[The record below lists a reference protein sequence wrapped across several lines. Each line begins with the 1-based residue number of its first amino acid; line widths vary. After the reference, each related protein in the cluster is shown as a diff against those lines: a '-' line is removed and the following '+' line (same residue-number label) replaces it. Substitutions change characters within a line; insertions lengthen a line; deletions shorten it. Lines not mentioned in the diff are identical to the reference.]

1 MTLTGLYMYIFT
13 YRVVQE
19 PIYRLKDYVVYTP
32 HPTGRVM
39 CSFKGL
45 EISPQSHATI
55 PFHNSSVTQHSKAHR
70 AEKKQG
76 FFLFYRFTGLVDVQ
90 IKTTKFCMCLDTA
103 V

>member
-39 CSFKGL
+39 C
-45 EISPQSHATI
+45 
-55 PFHNSSVTQHSKAHR
+55 
-70 AEKKQG
+70 
-76 FFLFYRFTGLVDVQ
+76 
-90 IKTTKFCMCLDTA
+90 
-103 V
+103 